1 MKNHIISGA
10 AALFTAALLAGGAVS
25 PAMAKSDPTTE
36 PKPQSDQVQ
45 QESAKESKQKLYCV
59 VNTLTGS
66 HLRPRNAVRW
76 SNGSRPASIRSKPAS
91 SGQKPVAQFRIR
103 RGFSSQ
109 SAFS

>member
-59 VNTLTGS
+59 VDTLTGS
-66 HLRPRNAVRW
+66 HLRTKECRTREQWIAT
-76 SNGSRPASIRSKPAS
+76 
-91 SGQKPVAQFRIR
+91 
-103 RGFSSQ
+103 GFDPLE
-109 SAFS
+109 ARK